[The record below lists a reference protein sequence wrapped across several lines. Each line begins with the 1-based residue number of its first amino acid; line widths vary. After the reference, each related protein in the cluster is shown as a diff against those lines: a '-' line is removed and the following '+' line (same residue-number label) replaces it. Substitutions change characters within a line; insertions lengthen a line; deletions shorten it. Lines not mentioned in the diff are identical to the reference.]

1 MGGGTRH
8 CMYGLD
14 ADLIMLGMVTH
25 EDHFSL
31 LRERQRFQRGK
42 FAPRSRGKSGG
53 GRGGGRGDGGRGSG
67 RGADREGGGAPG
79 VSNADDEDFVF
90 LELELLR
97 SLLAGTMRPG
107 VAAEALGFEWLEER
121 AVDDFVFMCML
132 VGNDFIPGLPHLSV
146 EDGAL
151 NKMLRTYTDM
161 LPTHTHHVEGVV
173 PHPPSRWRHGPTA
186 PTALL

>member
-1 MGGGTRH
+1 M
-8 CMYGLD
+8 
-14 ADLIMLGMVTH
+14 
-25 EDHFSL
+25 
-31 LRERQRFQRGK
+31 
-42 FAPRSRGKSGG
+42 
-53 GRGGGRGDGGRGSG
+53 
-67 RGADREGGGAPG
+67 
-79 VSNADDEDFVF
+79 SNADDEDFVF

-161 LPTHTHHVEGVV
+161 LPTHTRHVEGVV
-173 PHPPSRWRHGPTA
+173 PRPPSRWRHC